1 MLAITVSASC
11 VVKRISHWT
20 VSKKRK
26 KRTLS
31 PRVRS
36 SPVFRW
42 EAPAISTT
50 PNESR
55 TCGIGS
61 LKTSKMLNMTDD
73 IGASFGKLI
82 SHIFPRYRGVLLERH
97 NGGWRWMG
105 KVYYSKEDL
114 DRAIDEAG
122 NSLSNSINNLK
133 HEKKKNNDTGA

>member
-1 MLAITVSASC
+1 
-11 VVKRISHWT
+11 
-20 VSKKRK
+20 
-26 KRTLS
+26 
-31 PRVRS
+31 
-36 SPVFRW
+36 
-42 EAPAISTT
+42 
-50 PNESR
+50 
-55 TCGIGS
+55 
-61 LKTSKMLNMTDD
+61 MLNMTDD

-133 HEKKKNNDTGA
+133 HDKEKDNDTGA